1 MSLELPR
8 ADKPEDV
15 GLSSERL
22 QRLTDTLKSDIDK
35 GIVPGAVALIARR
48 GKIAYEIA
56 LGYRDR
62 EAGTA
67 MEVDTIFRI
76 ASMTKPFTSLAA
88 MMLAEEGKLL
98 IADPVARF
106 IPEFAELKVATD
118 SDNASAKT
126 LVTEPCRRQ
135 MTVQDLL
142 RHTSGF
148 TYAHL
153 TGPLLKQAYE
163 AANVGDEKQTNAEMA
178 AKLATVPL
186 AYQPG
191 STWQYGMSTDV
202 LGRVVESAS
211 GMDLDR
217 FIIERICKP
226 LGLKDTSFGPIAY
239 ARAAQPQVDAASGK
253 RPPMRDPTIRSNWIS
268 GGSALLSTAR
278 DYVRFCQML
287 LNGGELGGTRLVS
300 PTTITLMTSDHLTP
314 ETRRSPSTP
323 ILFGALAPSPELRAW
338 LRAWVCGENAC
349 RAQSVAG
356 IGRRLFVERRDGNVF
371 LDRSEAGAHCHSA
384 DAGAGATDALSLLDA
399 DDGLSGDHAMNEVR
413 IYTARYCPYC
423 ASAKSLLKRK
433 GIVTQ
438 SKRTSPTKRRQLL
451 WSQSR
456 PANQLVQPPAIRPIP
471 SLCSVMV
478 SITDTKCSARARRA
492 IGGKSRKMVADAVA
506 FEPVSTA
513 QIPC

>member
-48 GKIAYEIA
+48 GEIAYEIA

-106 IPEFAELKVATD
+106 IPEFAELKVATN

-211 GMDLDR
+211 GIDLDR

-287 LNGGELGGTRLVS
+287 LNGGELGGTR
-300 PTTITLMTSDHLTP
+300 TRFAHDHHANDIRSSEAGDPSQPVDSGSL
-314 ETRRSPSTP
+314 RRS
-323 ILFGALAPSPELRAW
+323 GAITRVRAW
-338 LRAWVCGENAC
+338 FRARVRGENVC

-356 IGRRLFVERRDGNVF
+356 IGRRLFVERRDGNVL

-384 DAGAGATDALSLLDA
+384 DAGAGTTDALSLLDA
-399 DDGLSGDHAMNEVR
+399 DDGLSGDHAMNEVH
-413 IYTARYCPYC
+413 IYTARFCPYC

-492 IGGKSRKMVADAVA
+492 IGGKSRKMVGATGI
-506 FEPVSTA
+506 EPVTPTMSR
-513 QIPC
+513 

>member
-1 MSLELPR
+1 MSSELLR

-15 GLSSERL
+15 GLASDRL
-22 QRLTDTLKSDIDK
+22 QRLTDTLKTDIDE

-106 IPEFAELKVATD
+106 IPEFSGLKVAVD
-118 SDNASAKT
+118 SDNASTKT

-135 MTVQDLL
+135 LTVQDLL

-178 AKLATVPL
+178 AKLAAVPL

-202 LGRVVESAS
+202 LGRVVEVAS

-226 LGLKDTSFGPIAY
+226 LGLRDSTFGPIAY
-239 ARAAQPQVDAASGK
+239 ARAAQPQIDAASGK
-253 RPPMRDPTIRSNWIS
+253 RPPMRDPTVRSNWIS

-287 LNGGELGGTRLVS
+287 LNGGGLGGTRLVS
-300 PTTITLMTSDHLTP
+300 PTTIALMTSDHLTP

-323 ILFGALAPSPELRAW
+323 ILFGALAPLPELGLGFGLGFAVRTHAGRNPLPGSVGDYSW
-338 LRAWVCGENAC
+338 SGVTGTYFWIDPKQELIAVLLMQAP
-349 RAQSVAG
+349 AQ
-356 IGRRLFVERRDGNVF
+356 RM
-371 LDRSEAGAHCHSA
+371 H
-384 DAGAGATDALSLLDA
+384 
-399 DDGLSGDHAMNEVR
+399 
-413 IYTARYCPYC
+413 YRYLMRTMVYQ
-423 ASAKSLLKRK
+423 A
-433 GIVTQ
+433 ITQ
-438 SKRTSPTKRRQLL
+438 
-451 WSQSR
+451 
-456 PANQLVQPPAIRPIP
+456 
-471 SLCSVMV
+471 
-478 SITDTKCSARARRA
+478 
-492 IGGKSRKMVADAVA
+492 
-506 FEPVSTA
+506 
-513 QIPC
+513 

>member
-1 MSLELPR
+1 MSSELLR

-15 GLSSERL
+15 GLASERL
-22 QRLTDTLKSDIDK
+22 QRLTDTLKTDIDK

-106 IPEFAELKVATD
+106 IPEFSELKVAVD
-118 SDNASAKT
+118 SDNASTKT

-135 MTVQDLL
+135 LTVQDLL

-163 AANVGDEKQTNAEMA
+163 AADVGDEKQTNAEMA

-202 LGRVVESAS
+202 LGRVVEAAS

-217 FIIERICKP
+217 FIIECICKP
-226 LGLKDTSFGPIAY
+226 LRLGDTSFGPIAY

-253 RPPMRDPTIRSNWIS
+253 RPPMRDPTVRSNWIS

-287 LNGGELGGTRLVS
+287 LNGGDLGGARLVS
-300 PTTITLMTSDHLTP
+300 PATIALMTSDHLTP
-314 ETRRSPSTP
+314 EARRSPSTP
-323 ILFGALAPSPELRAW
+323 VLFGALAPLPELGLGFGLGFAVRTHAGRNPLPGSVGDYSW
-338 LRAWVCGENAC
+338 SGVTGTYFWIDPKQELIAVLLMQAP
-349 RAQSVAG
+349 AQ
-356 IGRRLFVERRDGNVF
+356 RM
-371 LDRSEAGAHCHSA
+371 H
-384 DAGAGATDALSLLDA
+384 
-399 DDGLSGDHAMNEVR
+399 
-413 IYTARYCPYC
+413 YRYLMRTMVYQ
-423 ASAKSLLKRK
+423 A
-433 GIVTQ
+433 ITQ
-438 SKRTSPTKRRQLL
+438 
-451 WSQSR
+451 
-456 PANQLVQPPAIRPIP
+456 
-471 SLCSVMV
+471 
-478 SITDTKCSARARRA
+478 
-492 IGGKSRKMVADAVA
+492 
-506 FEPVSTA
+506 
-513 QIPC
+513 

>member
-1 MSLELPR
+1 MSFELPR

-15 GLSSERL
+15 GLASDRL
-22 QRLTDTLKSDIDK
+22 QRLTDTLKTDIDK

-106 IPEFAELKVATD
+106 IPEFSGLKVAVD
-118 SDNASAKT
+118 SDNASTRT

-135 MTVQDLL
+135 LTVQDLL

-178 AKLATVPL
+178 TKLAAVPL

-191 STWQYGMSTDV
+191 STWQYGMSTDA
-202 LGRVVESAS
+202 LGRVVEVAS

-226 LGLKDTSFGPIAY
+226 LGLRDSTFGPIAY
-239 ARAAQPQVDAASGK
+239 ARAAQPQIDAASGK
-253 RPPMRDPTIRSNWIS
+253 RPPMRDPTVRSNWIS

-287 LNGGELGGTRLVS
+287 LNGGGLGGTRLVS
-300 PTTITLMTSDHLTP
+300 PTTIALMTSDHLTP

-323 ILFGALAPSPELRAW
+323 ILFGALAPLPELGLGFGLGFAVRTHAGRNPLPGSVGDYSW
-338 LRAWVCGENAC
+338 SGVTGTYFWIDPKQELIAVLLMQAP
-349 RAQSVAG
+349 AQ
-356 IGRRLFVERRDGNVF
+356 RM
-371 LDRSEAGAHCHSA
+371 H
-384 DAGAGATDALSLLDA
+384 
-399 DDGLSGDHAMNEVR
+399 
-413 IYTARYCPYC
+413 YRYLMRTMVYQ
-423 ASAKSLLKRK
+423 A
-433 GIVTQ
+433 ITQ
-438 SKRTSPTKRRQLL
+438 
-451 WSQSR
+451 
-456 PANQLVQPPAIRPIP
+456 
-471 SLCSVMV
+471 
-478 SITDTKCSARARRA
+478 
-492 IGGKSRKMVADAVA
+492 
-506 FEPVSTA
+506 
-513 QIPC
+513 